1 MVNIIVHELAGVNI
15 IYMYSNTIFKQIF
28 GPGSFFTPRTGTYVV
43 SIANFASYG
52 MATWTVK
59 SFGRKPLLFWGHIGI
74 AIAHALIGAFIITG
88 FDFGVVMMICV
99 FICIY
104 ANTTGPIAWV
114 YLAETCTDIG
124 IGVGLWT
131 LWAVVFIQML
141 TTPVLMNSA
150 LKPQGVFFMMSI
162 LSLGAAGFIYYWIR
176 ETRGLTDKEK
186 RSVF

>member
-1 MVNIIVHELAGVNI
+1 MHELAGVNI
-15 IYMYSNTIFKQIF
+15 IYMYSNVILKQVF
-28 GPGSFFTPRTGTYVV
+28 GPGSFFTPRTGTYLIGMVNLL
-43 SIANFASYG
+43 SFA

-74 AIAHALIGAFIITG
+74 GISHALIGAFILAG
-88 FDFGVVMMICV
+88 FDFGVVIMICV
-99 FICIY
+99 FIFIY
-104 ANTTGPIAWV
+104 ANTSGPIAWV

-124 IGVGLWT
+124 IGLGLLT

-141 TTPVLMNSA
+141 TTPALMNSA
-150 LKPQGVFFMMSI
+150 LTPAGVFFLMSF
-162 LSLGAAGFIYYWIR
+162 LSICAAGFIKYWIR